1 MSLVQLLFYAMAI
14 IVIGSALFVATTKNL
29 VRSIF
34 MFFVTLFALAGLYVL
49 SLADF
54 VAITQVVIYVGGILV
69 LILFAFM
76 LSGKET
82 LDILQQQKSKLF
94 DLGKVPAVLL
104 SVLFFV
110 VMLNTIGKIDT
121 NNLNWIKEAIGTKN
135 VIMPNDLVTDN
146 IGVNLMTRYLL
157 PFEAISIL
165 LMVALVGAAF
175 CFSSKS
181 RFSAASSGVISANS

>member
-1 MSLVQLLFYAMAI
+1 MSLVQVLFYVIAF
-14 IVIGSALFVATTKNL
+14 IVVGSALFVAFTKNL

-49 SLADF
+49 ALADF

-94 DLGKVPAVLL
+94 DLGKVPAILL

-110 VMLNTIGKIDT
+110 VMINIIGKIDT
-121 NNLNWIKEAIGTKN
+121 GNLSWIKESIANKN

-146 IGVNLMTRYLL
+146 IGINLMTRYLL

-165 LMVALVGAAF
+165 LMIALIGAAHL
-175 CFSSKS
+175 S
-181 RFSAASSGVISANS
+181 RKEVKE